1 MSAAPAG
8 VSTGRGVSMTRSA
21 SSFDQSSLLSRSEA
35 IFQDLYRE
43 CARRTDYMFAWLML
57 AQWVVLIIWAATTTP
72 FGWVGNDRY
81 IHPHVWLAVIGG
93 GLTAF
98 LPIVNVWRRP
108 GTRLTRHIVA
118 ACQILFSVLFIH
130 ISGGRIATHF
140 HVFVSLGF
148 LAAYRDWTVL
158 LTATVMILVD
168 HLIRGLLWPESVF
181 GVATSSIW
189 IPLEHAAWVIFE
201 DAVLM
206 VTISRSLGD
215 LRNGAR
221 RTAEL
226 QLRQVELEDASR
238 SLQTAMGRTR
248 AVVDAALDGVVQLD
262 ESYSVQSWNH
272 RAAEIFGWRL
282 EQAKGMDFLKL
293 VIPKIEREH
302 VREALENCASSD
314 LETRHS
320 ERIELIGVTKD
331 GDHFPI
337 ELSVASFQTD
347 QGLVYCLYV
356 RDITQRRQAEEELC
370 KARDNAEAASL
381 AKSQFLANVSHEI
394 RTPINGII
402 GFTDLILRKNSA
414 GKEMDMEH
422 VSTIRQ
428 CGEHLLSLI
437 NDILDISKIEAGVLE
452 VTPVAC
458 SPFEI
463 VATVM
468 SVLRVKAQ
476 EKRITLEY
484 HWSSDIPES
493 VIVDPGRLRQL
504 LINLVNNAIK
514 FTIQGGVWVDA
525 HYDIKTQSLSLMVR
539 DTGIGIPA
547 DKHDR
552 IFEPFVQVDN
562 SITRTFEG
570 TGLGLS
576 ICRRIARAM
585 GGSIKLDSVPG
596 QGSTFTATVFAP
608 AAQGTVYH
616 SGSTSDLI
624 RSMNRE
630 TFDLSALK
638 GLRILL
644 VEDGETNRR
653 LVEAIFED
661 AEIKVTMAENGLI
674 GLQLSR
680 QLEFD
685 AILIDMQMPI
695 MDGYTAVKKMREEG
709 LRIPIIALTAHAMQG
724 DAEKC
729 FAAGCSDFL
738 SKPIRES
745 ELLQKLAQAV
755 GVCSAVNLKPNDEP
769 APVTVSQR
777 ATIKSTLPMNR
788 PKFRSI
794 VRQFGLKLMD
804 EIDLMENALREQDFE
819 LLAARAHWLKGT
831 GGTVGFDAF
840 TRPAQTL
847 EIHANQQHGDQAQQ
861 ALEMIREIAEL
872 LELPEEEPEP
882 VTV

>member
-1 MSAAPAG
+1 
-8 VSTGRGVSMTRSA
+8 MTRSKQY
-21 SSFDQSSLLSRSEA
+21 FDQSSLNSRSQT
-35 IFQDLYRE
+35 IFHDRYLE
-43 CARRTDYMFAWLML
+43 VARRTDYMFAWLML
-57 AQWVVLIIWAATTTP
+57 AQWMVLMLWAVCTTP
-72 FGWVGNDRY
+72 FGWCGVQRY
-81 IHPHVWLAVIGG
+81 IHPHVWLAVICG

-98 LPIVNVWRRP
+98 LPILNIWRRP
-108 GTRLTRHIVA
+108 GAMLTRHIVA
-118 ACQILFSVLFIH
+118 VCQILFSMLFIH
-130 ISGGRIATHF
+130 VSGGRIATHF
-140 HVFVSLGF
+140 HIFVSLGF

-168 HLIRGLLWPESVF
+168 LLLRGHFWPESVF
-181 GVATSSIW
+181 GITSPSIW
-189 IPLEHAAWVIFE
+189 VPIEHAAWVVFE

-206 VTISRSLGD
+206 VTVLRSRED
-215 LRNGAR
+215 LRIGAR
-221 RTAEL
+221 QTAEL
-226 QLRQVELEDASR
+226 QLRQTELEEASR
-238 SLQTAMGRTR
+238 SIQLAMARTR
-248 AVVDAALDGVVQLD
+248 AVVEAALDGVVQLD
-262 ESYSVQSWNH
+262 ESYCVQSWNH

-282 EQAKGMDFLKL
+282 EQAQGMDFLKL
-293 VIPKIEREH
+293 VIPKVEREH
-302 VREALENCASSD
+302 VREALENCTCSNG
-314 LETRHS
+314 EPGHS
-320 ERIELIGVTKD
+320 QRIELIGVNRD

-337 ELSVASFQTD
+337 ELSVASFRAD
-347 QGLVYCLYV
+347 RGLVYCLYV
-356 RDITQRRQAEEELC
+356 RDITERRQAEEELR

-414 GKEMDMEH
+414 GKEMNMEH

-452 VTPVAC
+452 VTPVSC

-468 SVLRVKAQ
+468 SVLRVKAH
-476 EKRITLEY
+476 EKNISLDY
-484 HWSSDIPES
+484 HWSSDIPET
-493 VIVDPGRLRQL
+493 VLVDPGRLRQL

-514 FTIQGGVWVDA
+514 FTFKGGVWVEA
-525 HYDIKTQSLSLMVR
+525 HYDARTQILSLMVR

-547 DKHDR
+547 DKHER

-585 GGSIKLDSVPG
+585 GGDIHLESIPG
-596 QGSTFTATVFAP
+596 QGSTFTATVYAP
-608 AAQGTVYH
+608 TAQGTVYL
-616 SGSTSDLI
+616 SGSASDLI
-624 RSMNRE
+624 RSTNRE
-630 TFDLSALK
+630 TVDISALK

-661 AEIKVTMAENGLI
+661 AEINVTMAENGLI

-685 AILIDMQMPI
+685 AILIDMQMPV
-695 MDGYTAVKKMREEG
+695 MDGYTAVQKMREEG

-755 GVCSAVNLKPNDEP
+755 GICPAISSRSEAEP
-769 APVTVSQR
+769 APITVAQR
-777 ATIKSTLPMNR
+777 AKIKSSLPMNR
-788 PKFRSI
+788 PKFRGI
-794 VRQFGLKLMD
+794 VRQFRLKLMD
-804 EIDLMENALREQDFE
+804 EIEQMENSLREQNFE
-819 LLAARAHWLKGT
+819 LLAERAHWLKGT

-847 EIHANQQHGDQAQQ
+847 EIHAHQQQADQAQQ

-872 LELPEEEPEP
+872 IEIPEEDPEP
-882 VTV
+882 VLA